1 MVGLSGPDGLDENVH
16 TSVVVAGLGVVE
28 QTLQRRS
35 SGQVVCLGREA
46 CSRRT

>member
-16 TSVVVAGLGVVE
+16 TSVVAGLGVVE

-46 CSRRT
+46 CSRMT